1 MSAQI
6 IGAVGLTST
15 AAGAYYVASG
25 HLSYVAFTLWVANW
39 LFAANQ
45 VHFVQLRIHAGRLST
60 VLEKFQQGRV
70 FLVGQ
75 LVLLAGVAALSLM
88 GVFPKL
94 TLLAFI
100 PAIARG
106 TLWFLRG
113 QQPLDVHKLGFSEL
127 CQVIA
132 FGALLSA
139 AFLV

>member
-1 MSAQI
+1 
-6 IGAVGLTST
+6 
-15 AAGAYYVASG
+15 
-25 HLSYVAFTLWVANW
+25 
-39 LFAANQ
+39 
-45 VHFVQLRIHAGRLST
+45 
-60 VLEKFQQGRV
+60 
-70 FLVGQ
+70 
-75 LVLLAGVAALSLM
+75 M

-106 TLWFLRG
+106 TLWFLRE

-132 FGALLSA
+132 FGGLLSA

>member
-1 MSAQI
+1 
-6 IGAVGLTST
+6 
-15 AAGAYYVASG
+15 
-25 HLSYVAFTLWVANW
+25 
-39 LFAANQ
+39 
-45 VHFVQLRIHAGRLST
+45 
-60 VLEKFQQGRV
+60 V

-75 LVLLAGVAALSLM
+75 LVLLAGVAALSM
-88 GVFPKL
+88 RGVFPKL

-113 QQPLDVHKLGFSEL
+113 QQPLAVHKLGFSEL